1 MSQNIS
7 KYIFENDVI
16 GLLPEIYFSFSIV
29 VLLFLGVCFDKYII
43 SLGISVG
50 EVIRRLSIFT
60 VINTI
65 LLYINQY
72 GSQLY
77 LLNYQIEKNQL
88 IIFLIILILIGLLV
102 CLFFAKSY
110 MLKDTINEYEFILLM
125 MLSTLG
131 IIVLI
136 TGNDLLVMYLGVEL
150 QSLALYILATFKQ
163 ESNYSTEAGLKYFI
177 LGAFSS
183 GILLLG
189 ISLFY
194 GCTGLINFTDISYLL
209 IVNELDSSLSFGIVI
224 GIVLILCGL
233 LFKVGAAPF
242 HMWLPDIYEGA
253 PTIVTSF
260 FAIVPKIAIFGLI
273 GKLYFSIFT
282 VLMSSWSSVF
292 VYCSLFSLIIGSIG
306 ALYQTKIKRL
316 IAYSAIGH
324 TGFILLGFVA
334 GGIEGLQG
342 VFLYI
347 LIYVILIINMFGI
360 ILSLRKQ
367 TDFKLLKV
375 MGNFNQLYNNNKLL
389 IISFSLLLFSIAGIP
404 PLAGF
409 YSKLYVLFAIMKEGQ
424 YFIAL
429 LGVLLSVVGAV
440 YYIRLIK
447 IMFFNIDKK
456 WGFFYPV
463 ETSTAYVIVITSLIG
478 LFFSLYSYPLML
490 LIHEIVLASF
500 Y

>member
-260 FAIVPKIAIFGLI
+260 FCN
-273 GKLYFSIFT
+273 S
-282 VLMSSWSSVF
+282 
-292 VYCSLFSLIIGSIG
+292 
-306 ALYQTKIKRL
+306 TKNSNIW
-316 IAYSAIGH
+316 
-324 TGFILLGFVA
+324 
-334 GGIEGLQG
+334 
-342 VFLYI
+342 
-347 LIYVILIINMFGI
+347 
-360 ILSLRKQ
+360 
-367 TDFKLLKV
+367 
-375 MGNFNQLYNNNKLL
+375 FN
-389 IISFSLLLFSIAGIP
+389 
-404 PLAGF
+404 
-409 YSKLYVLFAIMKEGQ
+409 
-424 YFIAL
+424 
-429 LGVLLSVVGAV
+429 
-440 YYIRLIK
+440 R
-447 IMFFNIDKK
+447 
-456 WGFFYPV
+456 
-463 ETSTAYVIVITSLIG
+463 
-478 LFFSLYSYPLML
+478 
-490 LIHEIVLASF
+490 
-500 Y
+500 